1 MPKVKLMWH
10 AGPESPPEEKN
21 EYEYENEYEK
31 KYDFMRILV
40 PILVLFLQ
48 SPSLT
53 LPRKIGEG
61 SCGVTAA
68 RWAVYFRSRQ
78 LILLTYTF

>member
-1 MPKVKLMWH
+1 MPKVKLLWH
-10 AGPESPPEEKN
+10 AGPGEKN
-21 EYEYENEYEK
+21 EYENENEYEK
-31 KYDFMRILV
+31 KHDFMRILV
-40 PILVLFLQ
+40 PILVLVLQ

-68 RWAVYFRSRQ
+68 RWAVYFRPRQ
-78 LILLTYTF
+78 LILPTCTF

>member
-1 MPKVKLMWH
+1 MPKVKLLWH
-10 AGPESPPEEKN
+10 VGPGVKN

-31 KYDFMRILV
+31 KHDFMHIRV
-40 PILVLFLQ
+40 PILVLDLH

-53 LPRKIGEG
+53 LPRKKGEG

-68 RWAVYFRSRQ
+68 RW
-78 LILLTYTF
+78 TFNF

>member
-1 MPKVKLMWH
+1 MPKVKLLWH
-10 AGPESPPEEKN
+10 GGLGEKN
-21 EYEYENEYEK
+21 EYENENEYDK
-31 KYDFMRILV
+31 KRMTSCAYSFSISLSIY
-40 PILVLFLQ
+40 P

-68 RWAVYFRSRQ
+68 RWAVYFRPRQ
-78 LILLTYTF
+78 FILLTYTF